1 MRVHET
7 VQDAG
12 AVELPTRRMVM
23 RAGLGLVASA
33 ATPIPA
39 FAKALVARPSREISF
54 VNLHSGE
61 KLRAEYVHNGAYVPS
76 ALRAIA
82 VLMRD
87 QHNNKVHP
95 IDPHLID
102 LVHMLH
108 GRVRSS
114 TPLHIVCGYRSPET
128 NAMMHEISAGVAVHS
143 MHIQGKA
150 MDIRLPGTHLRTLK
164 QTALAL
170 NMGGV
175 GYYPEDDFLH
185 IDTGAKRH
193 WVG

>member
-1 MRVHET
+1 M
-7 VQDAG
+7 A
-12 AVELPTRRMVM
+12 L
-23 RAGLGLVASA
+23 RAGLGLIAAV

-39 FAKALVARPSREISF
+39 FANALATKPSRELAF
-54 VNLHSGE
+54 VNLHTGE

-76 ALRAIA
+76 ALRAIS

-87 QHNNKVHP
+87 HHNNKVHQ

-102 LVHMLH
+102 VAHMLH
-108 GRVRSS
+108 NRVRSNV
-114 TPLHIVCGYRSPET
+114 PLNIVCGYRSPET

-150 MDIRLPGTHLRTLK
+150 MDIRLPGTHLGLLK
-164 QTALAL
+164 KAALAL
-170 NMGGV
+170 NLGGV